1 LISSPSLKRGASLS
15 TSDAGGGGSGSGSG
29 SGSGADVVGTEE
41 NRTAAGGLEISD
53 VVMRELAVA
62 DAGGAFAA
70 NAVAHRETR

>member
-1 LISSPSLKRGASLS
+1 
-15 TSDAGGGGSGSGSG
+15 
-29 SGSGADVVGTEE
+29 
-41 NRTAAGGLEISD
+41 LEISD